1 MVTYTKTTRARWW
14 GFVGIMAILAVF
26 SGLLVYGF
34 GGDATNGP
42 LTLTKEGLTVR
53 LTAARS
59 ITDGVELM
67 YSPDR
72 TSEDPEIYHI
82 SVPSIRND
90 DGVSLYVTSD
100 AGTSGG
106 IIAKIETDLS
116 DLPESGSMHA
126 DLGSWIVS
134 DPGLSGTSTFSLSQD
149 ISDEMPD
156 SGESN
161 TITVSGTISVGNRSY
176 GITELVLDRRTEYE
190 VFYLKVVPTN
200 DAALK
205 TELASTNVASVS
217 LTDNASGS
225 YAWVGTRTRW
235 QESNRGEKRIAWQQL
250 SFEGL
255 PALTVSS
262 FSLGIT
268 GGGNVV
274 GPFVFENAVVVSE
287 ETGSSG
293 TPQGPGSGSE
303 SPTGPTGEVGK

>member
-1 MVTYTKTTRARWW
+1 MTYTKTTRARWW
-14 GFVGIMAILAVF
+14 GFVSIMAILAVF

-59 ITDGVELM
+59 ISDGVELT

-82 SVPSIRND
+82 SVPSIRYD
-90 DGVSLYVTSD
+90 DGMSLDVTSD
-100 AGTSGG
+100 VGTSGG
-106 IIAKIETDLS
+106 IIAKVDADTR
-116 DLPESGSMHA
+116 DLPEDGSVDV
-126 DLGSWIVS
+126 DLGSWLVS
-134 DPGLSGTSTFSLSQD
+134 DPGLYGTSTFSLGQN

-156 SGESN
+156 NGASN
-161 TITVSGTISVGNRSY
+161 KITVSGAISVGNRSY

-190 VFYLKVVPTN
+190 VFNLKVIPTN
-200 DAALK
+200 DAAQK

-225 YAWVGTRTRW
+225 YKWVGTRTRW
-235 QESNRGEKRIAWQQL
+235 QESNRGAKRIAWQQL

-262 FSLGIT
+262 FSLSIT
-268 GGGNVV
+268 GGGKVV
-274 GPFVFENAVVVSE
+274 GPFVFEDAMVVSE
-287 ETGSSG
+287 DTGSSG